1 LHNLVLYRP
10 IEIDRF
16 NPIMRTTSLG
26 LLLLAAAAP
35 ASPAASVAPWPCA
48 AHDPAGTSFG
58 SVVVGLNTSTLAVA
72 QKFSL
77 YNNYVRY
84 SDAVATADGLLL
96 ISAQSSSSSVL
107 AYNAS
112 GLAWAFALPSPM
124 SSAYP
129 STPAVARNGDIFFTA
144 SSRGVYSRPR
154 LFSLAANGSQQWVA
168 QLSDADSDYS
178 YASPPTVDDASGALY
193 LYRVPTNDAFAFSA
207 AGTLLWET
215 PGGGTPPTS
224 YTLFAPSPRVGPSLV
239 YFAGVEGSVR
249 ALDKLTGALVWAR
262 LDIVSASG
270 DALVVHNGSLFA
282 GGSNA
287 SNGAVAVW
295 ALDALTG
302 ATQWVF
308 SKAAWPTDSSYS
320 FSISGLALNAGA
332 GTVVATTQ
340 GTAGLGSLG
349 LQGALGLSLSGSQRW
364 FYAPPANFAFWRGL
378 GPPSIDAAG
387 NVFFAYYDGGAVFS
401 LTGAG
406 ALLSRSDFSKDT
418 PSFGNL
424 RIAITAPGRLHVV
437 SFYFGILALA
447 ASPPA
452 AAAAPA
458 RPLFYYGGL
467 RAAIV
472 GGVTCCALAA
482 AAALA
487 FKWVVAE
494 PSTAGDKTPLLAS
507 A

>member
-1 LHNLVLYRP
+1 
-10 IEIDRF
+10 
-16 NPIMRTTSLG
+16 MRTSLG
-26 LLLLAAAAP
+26 LLLAAAAP
-35 ASPAASVAPWPCA
+35 TFPAASVAPWPCA

-58 SVVVGLNTSTLAVA
+58 SVVVGLNTSALAVA
-72 QKFSL
+72 QSFSL
-77 YNNYVRY
+77 YQDDVRY

-112 GLAWAFALPSPM
+112 GLAWAFALPS
-124 SSAYP
+124 SYP

-144 SSRGVYSRPR
+144 SYASRYSSRPE
-154 LFSLAANGSQQWVA
+154 LYSLAANGSQQWVT
-168 QLSDADSDYS
+168 QLSDADSDNS
-178 YASPPTVDDASGALY
+178 YASPPTIDDASGALF
-193 LYRVPTNDAFAFSA
+193 LYRLPTNDAFAFSA
-207 AGTLLWET
+207 AGVLLWET

-224 YTLFAPSPRVGPSLV
+224 YALFMPSPRVGPSLL
-239 YFAGVEGSVR
+239 YFAGIEGSVR
-249 ALDKLTGALVWAR
+249 ALDKLTGALAWAR
-262 LDIVSASG
+262 LDIVRASG

-308 SKAAWPTDSSYS
+308 SKAAWPTDGSYS

-332 GTVVATTQ
+332 GTVVVTTQ
-340 GTAGLGSLG
+340 GTAGLGSLS

-364 FYAPPANFAFWRGL
+364 FYSPPANFNFWRGL

-452 AAAAPA
+452 AAAVSA

-467 RAAIV
+467 QAAIV
-472 GGVTCCALAA
+472 GGAMCCALAA

-487 FKWVVAE
+487 FKWVAAE
-494 PSTAGDKTPLLAS
+494 PRAAGDKTPLLAN